1 MEKETKRRLTIVS
14 SNEELNVAENEQELV
29 KRKEYTTPP
38 DLNYHTNPIYEKLL
52 NFKESQKKKRFT
64 VEDLLKW

>member
-14 SNEELNVAENEQELV
+14 SNEELNVAENVQESV
-29 KRKEYTTPP
+29 KRKEYTTPS